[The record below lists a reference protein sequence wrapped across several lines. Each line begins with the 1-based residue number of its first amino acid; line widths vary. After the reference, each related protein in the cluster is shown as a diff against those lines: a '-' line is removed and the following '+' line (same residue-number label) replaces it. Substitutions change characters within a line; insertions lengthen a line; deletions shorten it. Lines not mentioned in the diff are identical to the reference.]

1 MNYWICIINRI
12 NWEIVKNKNIWGVSE
27 RNKYIIPRVMKG
39 DKLVFYITQE
49 GILAGIF
56 EAVSE
61 IFEDNSRLFESDKG
75 EMFTYRIKI
84 APFKISK
91 EPIKLKSLISVLE
104 FIINKKSWG
113 TYFFGRAMR
122 SLSKKDYLIIESNMN

>member
-1 MNYWICIINRI
+1 MNSWICIVNRE

-27 RNKYIIPRVMKG
+27 KNKYILSRVMKG

-56 EAVSE
+56 EAVSV

-75 EMFTYRIKI
+75 ELFTYRIKI
-84 APFKISK
+84 APLKISK
-91 EPIKLKSLISVLE
+91 PIKIIYLISVLE